1 MKSIYTHDNVVV
13 LHSVK
18 NLLAL
23 NDIESFVKNE
33 HTIPIGAQHG
43 INNTF
48 FELWIVNDQDF
59 AKASAIIDKEIDHPV
74 FKSPWTCSNC
84 TEKNE
89 GSFETCWKCSTPREP
104 MNE

>member
-1 MKSIYTHDNVVV
+1 MKPIYTHDNVVI

-18 NLLAL
+18 NILAI

-48 FELWIVNDQDF
+48 FELWIVNDQDLEK
-59 AKASAIIDKEIDHPV
+59 AKAIIEKEIDNPV
-74 FKSPWTCSNC
+74 FKNSWICSNC
-84 TEKNE
+84 GEKNE
-89 GSFETCWKCSTPREP
+89 GSFEICWKCQKSRGSI
-104 MNE
+104 NE